1 MRNRCVGLGVRGGFV
16 FGFAA
21 ALLGCAGEDE
31 VKAPEDLSFPGDF
44 EFGTAIAGF
53 QVDMGCP
60 TLNASECED
69 PNSDWYAFVTSPEM
83 IADEKNYLSGDPP
96 SSGPGHWELFDE
108 DFERA
113 KSELSNHTLRMSIE
127 WSRIFPAPTDNVEG
141 VPALRAIANQKA
153 IDHYHAVFDA
163 LLKRGLKPLVT
174 LNHYTLPTW
183 IHDGIECH
191 TDIENCSPRGWLDK
205 DRTVKEIAKYAG
217 FVAAEF
223 GAEVD
228 RWATLNEPF
237 ALVLPGYL
245 QPTPDRSNPPSVFL
259 KFAECKEVMV
269 ALIEGHAR
277 MYDAIKAADVVDADS
292 DGKASE
298 VGLVYATAP
307 IEPKDPKNSYDVEA
321 AKNIFYLYNLAFL
334 NAVVKGDLDHDLDG
348 VAEHRDDLANRMD
361 YLGINYYFLTKIEGG
376 SFAFFPE
383 LSPLTTFNPV
393 GVQPNIRYPKGLYEM
408 AMFIKDSY
416 GLPAYV
422 TENGVPIEADD
433 DGPSAFLVEHLTWLK
448 RAIRDGA
455 DVRGYYYWSLMDN
468 YEWNHGMGMRF
479 GLYGV
484 DKNDPQKLRLAR
496 KVSGVFGEVSRSRS
510 ISPELQSSF
519 PAPE

>member
-1 MRNRCVGLGVRGGFV
+1 MHRKLRGWVLVGAGF
-16 FGFAA
+16 G
-21 ALLGCAGEDE
+21 LLACAGDEDI
-31 VKAPEDLSFPGDF
+31 VAPPEDLTFPADF

-60 TLNASECED
+60 ALPASDCED

-83 IADEKNYLSGDPP
+83 IMDGKNYLSGDPP
-96 SSGPGHWELFDE
+96 SAGPGHWELFDQ

-113 KSELSNHTLRMSIE
+113 ALELSNDTLRMSIE
-127 WSRIFPAPTDNVEG
+127 WSRIFPAATDGAEG
-141 VPALRAIANQKA
+141 YDALKMIADQKA

-163 LLKRGLKPLVT
+163 LAKRGLTPLVT

-183 IHDGIECH
+183 IHDGIGCH
-191 TDIENCSPRGWLDK
+191 KDLDNCSPRGWLDK
-205 DRTVKEIAKYAG
+205 GRTVKEIAKYAG
-217 FVAAEF
+217 FVAQEF
-223 GAEVD
+223 GAQVD

-259 KFAECKEVMV
+259 KFAECKVVMV
-269 ALIEGHAR
+269 ALIEAHAR
-277 MYDAIKAADVVDADS
+277 MYDAVKAGDLADADG

-307 IEPKDPKNSYDVEA
+307 IQPKDPKNSYDVEA

-334 NAVVKGDLDHDLDG
+334 NAVVKGDLDDDLDG
-348 VAEHRDDLANRMD
+348 IAEHRDDLANRMD
-361 YLGINYYFLTKIEGG
+361 YLGLNYYFLTKVAGG

-393 GVQPNIRYPKGLYEM
+393 EVETNIRYPKGLYEM
-408 AMFIKDSY
+408 AMFAKDSM
-416 GLPAYV
+416 GVPAFI
-422 TENGVPIEADD
+422 TENGVPIAQDD
-433 DGPSAFLVEHLTWLK
+433 DGPSAFVTEHLTWLH

-479 GLYGV
+479 GLYAV
-484 DKNDPQKLRLAR
+484 EKDDPQKLRTAR
-496 KVSGVFGEVSRSRS
+496 KMAEVYGEIAKQKV
-510 ISPELQSSF
+510 ISAELQTRF